1 MRKLFLLFVLIAAA
15 VGCEKN
21 EMSISE
27 DIASLEELGDVK
39 ILDSSIAALYDEDLL
54 FPVDDEIEE
63 VGAESEGYQVDDASK
78 TSIRGVTLKFRSQSQ
93 GRTRYNALNGTWI
106 GADEFRHLGIGP
118 GDQLLAKREN
128 RWMNI
133 GWSGGLRY
141 NYYSFLNRITPGT
154 EFFVHINDLDYF
166 VDLIQGKPELIYKT
180 IGGQDVLHTKF
191 RMYNA
196 TSATLE
202 NLTPE
207 VHIKN
212 KTKNV
217 WLQATSAPVTIGVPH
232 TDVEILLGTTD
243 GFYEVGDELVIY
255 TRSNYPKNGA
265 RAAILPSVKKLE
277 IPAPPARGS
286 IEGFRFENGNAIVN
300 FETNVDAFIAIINI
314 NSNGG
319 RSLEER
325 LEVSAT
331 QTELVVPFS
340 PTVGETYQVLLS
352 SDRYLQANILDESEP
367 VFVSAYSNLQFD
379 KATGIF
385 TFDQAAGSDTSR
397 VTIKNPSMVAVSNRL
412 LSSDDDA
419 SSAPSVSVRI
429 SPDNYAVGTWTLE
442 VEGRDG
448 TMSSLTYEITN
459 NEPDSFF
466 DVNITDISVD
476 GNIVTANF
484 TSNTYVA
491 ARIYYKNENDQWL
504 QLLHY
509 GLPVG
514 ATTID
519 FDLTYGVKPD
529 GQIVDARPSVTLAN
543 GSELRVELLKSTS
556 GTGWLALAREDY
568 TVTLSDLVETVSY
581 DNRTRTLTLNFIN
594 PTTEAYTLVTDRV
607 GSSAPITIPVG
618 STSITTHPLNA
629 SSGSTVNVTINEV
642 VSGDAA
648 DAFTYMITEDA
659 ATMVTYT
666 ALGRTNATFVRP
678 IDVSGDIS
686 NWAVGGVLEF
696 PNGDRRTIA
705 TIFNGLVIWSGGLA
719 INDGDQIWYTPPSN

>member
-1 MRKLFLLFVLIAAA
+1 MGTIQDHQT
-15 VGCEKN
+15 N
-21 EMSISE
+21 
-27 DIASLEELGDVK
+27 
-39 ILDSSIAALYDEDLL
+39 
-54 FPVDDEIEE
+54 
-63 VGAESEGYQVDDASK
+63 DASK
-78 TSIRGVTLKFRSQSQ
+78 VSTHGVTLKFRSQDKA
-93 GRTRYNALNGTWI
+93 GRTRFNATNGTWI
-106 GADEFRHLGIGP
+106 GANEFKHLGINARDLIVY
-118 GDQLLAKREN
+118 GDQVLQ
-128 RWMNI
+128 I
-133 GWSGGLRY
+133 GWTGGTEY
-141 NYYSFLNRITPGT
+141 NTYSFLPRGVFNRGDS
-154 EFFVHINDLDYF
+154 FFVHNSYLDDFINVNQTTPDVGYNTFTGVFEVRFSLVNSDLTRELEEVY
-166 VDLIQGKPELIYKT
+166 PE
-180 IGGQDVLHTKF
+180 
-191 RMYNA
+191 A
-196 TSATLE
+196 
-202 NLTPE
+202 
-207 VHIKN
+207 HIRN
-212 KTKNV
+212 KTKGT
-217 WLQATSAPVTIGVPH
+217 WIRTQGAPVDAHSNGSIAVTISLEPQLASGA
-232 TDVEILLGTTD
+232 I
-243 GFYEVGDELVIY
+243 EVGDELKIY
-255 TRSNYPKNGA
+255 TRSWYHKPDYATGHLAKA
-265 RAAILPSVKKLE
+265 SLLPTIGEDVVE
-277 IPAPPARGS
+277 VAPPRAN

-314 NSNGG
+314 NSNGV

-325 LEVSAT
+325 LEVSAG

-352 SDRYLQANILDESEP
+352 SDRYLQENILDESEE
-367 VFVSAYSNLQFD
+367 VTVSFYSNLQFD

-385 TFDQAAGSDTSR
+385 TFDQAAGADTSR

-429 SPDNYAVGTWTLE
+429 SEDNYAVGTWTLE

-509 GLPVG
+509 GLAEG

-543 GSELRVELLKSTS
+543 GSEIRVELLISTS
-556 GTGWLALAREDY
+556 GTGWLPLAGRNHHIY
-568 TVTLSDLVETVSY
+568 LSDLVSTVSY
-581 DNRTRTLTLNFIN
+581 DNRTRALTLNFIN
-594 PTTEAYTLVTDRV
+594 PTTEAYELITDRV
-607 GSSAPITIPVG
+607 GSSAAIPIPVG